1 MCIASIG
8 GFALVQVVHLLVYHE
23 RYLIQYENNSAIQYE
38 NNSAGRF
45 LLYVGGIPLMP
56 FQ

>member
-1 MCIASIG
+1 MCFASNG
-8 GFALVQVVHLLVYHE
+8 GFALVQVVYLLVYHE
-23 RYLIQYENNSAIQYE
+23 RYLIHYE

-45 LLYVGGIPLMP
+45 LLYVGDIPLMP